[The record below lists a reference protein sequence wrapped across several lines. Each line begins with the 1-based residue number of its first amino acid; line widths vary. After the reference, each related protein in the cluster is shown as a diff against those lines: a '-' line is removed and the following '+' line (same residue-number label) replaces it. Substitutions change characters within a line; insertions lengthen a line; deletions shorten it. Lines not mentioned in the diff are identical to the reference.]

1 MAAQA
6 SEPPPSTS
14 YKPSC
19 RVVDPSHRLPSAQV
33 WSYGL
38 PALSLTAVGVP
49 LLLFL
54 VPFYTTDMGLHPEV
68 VGLTLLLV
76 RVADGIFD
84 PTLGM
89 LSDRIRTPWGRRR
102 PWLLA
107 GTILLVI
114 AVYFVFLPTP
124 PVTPGY
130 FLVWSIVLYASWT
143 MVIVPYAAWGAEL
156 TKDFTERT
164 RVAGVRELFLLIG
177 TVLSA
182 SVPTIAKWLGD
193 ESYGATM
200 EAIGIFVIV
209 GLPVAVA
216 IMFRVV
222 PEKQPEIL
230 NTHHDWRE
238 GLRTIRRNGPFLRLI
253 SAFMLNSLSQN
264 LTATLFYFFVDYV
277 LDARSVAPYL
287 LLAYFLSGI
296 AAVPMWIKLAER
308 FGKHRTWAVSM
319 IFSAAVFLV
328 APFLGPDDLWIF
340 WIVVLLSG
348 PSLGCDQILASSMQ
362 ADVVDIDT
370 LRTGQQRAG
379 LYFALWNMVTKLAG
393 GLSAG
398 FALPVLGLVGFTTA
412 GVNPPLAIAV
422 LIVLYGVVPPLLR
435 LTSVF
440 IIWNYPITKP
450 RHERIR
456 QMIERK
462 KRRLDAAGKS
472 GPAA

>member
-1 MAAQA
+1 M
-6 SEPPPSTS
+6 
-14 YKPSC
+14 
-19 RVVDPSHRLPSAQV
+19 VDQTHRLPTAQI

-130 FLVWSIVLYASWT
+130 FLFWTVILYASWT

-156 TKDFTERT
+156 TKDFSERT
-164 RVAGVRELFLLIG
+164 RVAGVRELFLLVG
-177 TVLSA
+177 TVLAA
-182 SVPTIAKWLGD
+182 SVPTVTKWLGD

-200 EAIGIFVIV
+200 EAIGISVIV
-209 GLPVAVA
+209 GLPLAVGV
-216 IMFRVV
+216 MFRVV
-222 PEKQPEIL
+222 PETPPELL
-230 NTHHDWRE
+230 NGHHGWRE

-253 SAFMLNSLSQN
+253 SAFMLNSLAQS
-264 LTATLFYFFVDYV
+264 LSATLFYFFVDYV
-277 LDARSVAPYL
+277 LGGRSVAPYL
-287 LLAYFLSGI
+287 LLLYFLSGI
-296 AAVPMWIKLAER
+296 AAVPLWIKLAER
-308 FGKHRTWAVSM
+308 YGKHRTWAASM
-319 IFSAAVFLV
+319 IFSSLVFLISPV
-328 APFLGPDDLWIF
+328 LGPDQLWLF
-340 WIVVLLSG
+340 WIIVLLTG

-393 GLSAG
+393 GLAAG
-398 FALPVLGLVGFTTA
+398 LALPILGWAGFTTA
-412 GVNPPLAIAV
+412 GLNPPLAIAV
-422 LIVLYGVVPPLLR
+422 LILLYGVVPPIMR
-435 LTSVF
+435 LASVF
-440 IIWNYPITKP
+440 IIWNYPITRL

-456 QMIERK
+456 LMIERK
-462 KRRLDAAGKS
+462 KARLAAAKGLS
-472 GPAA
+472 

>member
-1 MAAQA
+1 MV
-6 SEPPPSTS
+6 EKT
-14 YKPSC
+14 
-19 RVVDPSHRLPSAQV
+19 HRLPPAQI

-76 RVADGIFD
+76 RVADGFFD

-89 LSDRIRTPWGRRR
+89 LSDRIHTRWGRRR

-114 AVYFVFLPTP
+114 AVYFVFLPRP
-124 PVTPGY
+124 PVTPTY
-130 FLVWSIVLYASWT
+130 FLVWTVVLYASWT

-156 TKDFTERT
+156 TKDFSERT

-177 TVLSA
+177 TVLAA
-182 SVPTIAKWLGD
+182 SVPTVAKWLGD
-193 ESYGATM
+193 ESYAATM
-200 EAIGIFVIV
+200 KAIGIFVMI
-209 GLPVAVA
+209 GLPLAVAV
-216 IMFRVV
+216 MFRVV
-222 PEKQPEIL
+222 PETPPDRL
-230 NTHHDWRE
+230 NGHHGWRE

-253 SAFMLNSLSQN
+253 SAFMLNSLAQN
-264 LTATLFYFFVDYV
+264 LSATLFYFFVDFV
-277 LDARSVAPYL
+277 LQGRAVAPYL
-287 LLAYFLSGI
+287 LLAYFLAGI
-296 AAVPMWIKLAER
+296 AAVPLWIKLAER
-308 FGKHRTWAVSM
+308 FGKHRTWAASM
-319 IFSAAVFLV
+319 IFSSLVFLV
-328 APFLGPDDLWIF
+328 APFLGPSDIWLF
-340 WIVVLLSG
+340 WIVVLLTG

-393 GLSAG
+393 GLAAG
-398 FALPVLGLVGFTTA
+398 IALPILGLAGFTTA
-412 GVNPPLAIAV
+412 GLNPPLAITALV
-422 LIVLYGVVPPLLR
+422 LLYGVVPPILR
-435 LTSVF
+435 LASVA
-440 IIWNYPITKP
+440 IIWRYPITKP

-456 QMIERK
+456 MMIERK
-462 KRRLDAAGKS
+462 KARLAAG
-472 GPAA
+472 GPRP